1 MHDYAVFGHDRAAIG
16 RWLGFIS
23 IAVAGGISQLLI
35 LTNNL
40 SGIDAFTKA
49 TITTGIV
56 YFGLHSIFSKWI
68 WKVPFFSV
76 PNINGTWELEGYTL
90 NNDGTANHDWECS
103 IGIEQNWKNIL
114 IHLKTKNNQSASY
127 TATLS
132 KQFDPTERW
141 LLSYSYKTEPEQSH
155 ELKSYK
161 GYCEIEFDEGL
172 TIGKASYFNSE
183 GKRTVGIMN
192 LKKSAQINIARYR

>member
-1 MHDYAVFGHDRAAIG
+1 MHDYAVFGHDRATIG
-16 RWLGFIS
+16 RWIGFIS

-40 SGIDAFTKA
+40 SGIDAFIKA

-56 YFGLHSIFSKWI
+56 YFGLHWIFSKWI

-76 PNINGTWELEGYTL
+76 PNIHGTWELEGYTL
-90 NNDGTANHDWECS
+90 NNDGTANNDWECS
-103 IGIEQNWKNIL
+103 IGIEQNWKHIL

-132 KQFDPTERW
+132 KQLGPTERW
-141 LLSYSYKTEPEQSH
+141 LLSYSYKNEPEQHH
-155 ELKSYK
+155 EIKSYK

-172 TIGKASYFNSE
+172 TFGKASYFNSE
-183 GKRTVGIMN
+183 GKRTVGVMN
-192 LKKSAQINIARYR
+192 LKRI